1 MCLLLHEKNY
11 HILKQISKFLIIKI
25 LVCFCAL
32 NFLQTFL
39 YLIFMCLEYFVYI
52 YICKYV
58 FYRGQQRRIAI
69 LVKYGT
75 KKKMA
80 NFKRRRTALHNDTVS

>member
-1 MCLLLHEKNY
+1 
-11 HILKQISKFLIIKI
+11 
-25 LVCFCAL
+25 
-32 NFLQTFL
+32 
-39 YLIFMCLEYFVYI
+39 MCLEYFVDI

-75 KKKMA
+75 KKKRQTLSGEGRLCIMITFL
-80 NFKRRRTALHNDTVS
+80 NMFVLLNNKVIFCEMDILT